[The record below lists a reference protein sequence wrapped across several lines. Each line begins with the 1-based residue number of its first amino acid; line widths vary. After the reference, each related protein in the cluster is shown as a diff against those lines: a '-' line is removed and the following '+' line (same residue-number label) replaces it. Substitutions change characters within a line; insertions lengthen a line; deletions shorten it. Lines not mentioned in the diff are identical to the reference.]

1 MREMLISTGETDD
14 LNGRSRR
21 YTYSILID
29 EMNVGAF
36 SCESYGV
43 KITERETGHTAMVS
57 HVTTSIPRIDELMD
71 LLIRNQVTPIGLRD
85 VIDDWL

>member
-1 MREMLISTGETDD
+1 MRELLIDTRETED
-14 LNGRSRR
+14 LRGASRK
-21 YTYSILID
+21 YTYSILVD

-57 HVTTSIPRIDELMD
+57 HVTTSIPRIDELVE
-71 LLIRNQVTPIGLRD
+71 LLIRNQVTPTSLRD